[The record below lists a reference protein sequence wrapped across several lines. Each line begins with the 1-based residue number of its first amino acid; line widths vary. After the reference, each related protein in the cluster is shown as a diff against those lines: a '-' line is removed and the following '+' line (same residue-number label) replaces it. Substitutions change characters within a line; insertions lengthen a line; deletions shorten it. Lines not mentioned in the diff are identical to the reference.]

1 MEKFFKL
8 SEKGTNVRT
17 EIAAGVT
24 TFMAMAYI
32 LMVNPGMFSQ
42 LEGVSFGAAYIAT
55 GIPAVIGTLLIGLMA
70 GLPLAQAPG
79 MGLNAYFVFTVCL
92 GLGFSYANAL
102 LFVLADGLLF
112 VLLTVTGLRR
122 IIFDAIPE
130 EVKHAVPAGIGLFIA
145 FLGLQ
150 SSGLVVNNPA
160 TCVGLTSFNL
170 LGSAQWGSIMP
181 SLVTVGALIAIGV
194 MSKKNVRGA
203 ILWAILGGTAVYY
216 ALGFTIPGFYDGFL
230 AGASLNPFD
239 AFQAFIHESFGVV
252 FTQGF
257 DFSGYLAMEGH
268 SVSGLILA
276 FITCALAFCMV
287 DMFDTMGTLYGA
299 CRGGNMLVKDEK
311 GREEVPNMN
320 KAMMADAI
328 ATCTGALCGTSTV
341 TTFVE
346 ASAGVAAGGR
356 SGLTAVVTAGLFFVA
371 LFLSPIAALIPA
383 CAYSAALVYVGILMI
398 GCVKDIEWSD
408 PAKAVPAFLTMT
420 MMPFTYNISFGI
432 GFGMISYVIVQL
444 ATGNL
449 KKINIG
455 TWVVTAL
462 FTAMFF
468 LTH

>member
-1 MEKFFKL
+1 MEKFFRL
-8 SEKGTNVRT
+8 SEKGTDVRT
-17 EIAAGVT
+17 EVAAGVT

-79 MGLNAYFVFTVCL
+79 MGLNAYFVFTVCF

-112 VLLTVTGLRR
+112 VLLTITGLRR
-122 IIFDAIPE
+122 VIFDAIPE
-130 EVKHAVPAGIGLFIA
+130 EVKRAVPAGIGLFIA

-150 SSGLVVNNPA
+150 SSGLVVNNEA
-160 TCVGLTSFNL
+160 TCVGLASFNL
-170 LGSAQWGSIMP
+170 LGGAQWASIMP
-181 SLVTVGALIAIGV
+181 CMVMVGALIAIGV

-203 ILWAILGGTAVYY
+203 ILWAILGGTVVYY
-216 ALGFTIPGFYDGFL
+216 VLGFTIPGFYNGFL
-230 AGASLNPFD
+230 ADASLNPFD
-239 AFQAFIHESFGVV
+239 AFKAFFNESFGVV
-252 FTQGF
+252 FTKGF
-257 DFSGYLAMEGH
+257 DFSGYLSVEGH
-268 SVSGLILA
+268 SVGGLILA

-328 ATCTGALCGTSTV
+328 ATCTGAVCGTSTV

-356 SGLTAVVTAGLFFVA
+356 SGLTAVVTGALFFVA

-398 GCVKDIEWSD
+398 GCVRDIDWND

-432 GFGMISYVIVQL
+432 GFGMISYVVVQI
-444 ATGNL
+444 ATGKI